1 MVKPK
6 LIPPIMLLGDVLV
19 SSDILTER
27 FCCDLAAC
35 KGECCVE
42 GDEGAPVTMEEISQI
57 EDSLDAI
64 WDDLSASAQ
73 SVIDHQGVAYTD
85 REGELVTSIV
95 NGKNCAFTY
104 YDDLTD
110 RETGK
115 VIEGCCL
122 CALEKAC
129 RAGKTQFMK
138 PISCALYPIREKRF
152 ANGLVGINYDRWK
165 VCKDAVRKGIEL
177 DIPVYRFLEDPLR
190 RRFGD
195 AWYEEL
201 CQLANQLLGD

>member
-1 MVKPK
+1 MVNPE

>member
-1 MVKPK
+1 MVKPE

-129 RAGKTQFMK
+129 RAGKTPFMK
-138 PISCALYPIREKRF
+138 PISCALYPIREKHF
-152 ANGLVGINYDRWK
+152 ANGLVGVNYDRWK

-177 DIPVYRFLEDPLR
+177 DIPVYRFLEGPLR

-201 CQLANQLLGD
+201 CQLANQLLGN

>member
-1 MVKPK
+1 MVKPE

>member
-1 MVKPK
+1 MSKQ
-6 LIPPIMLLGDVLV
+6 IPPILLLGDVLV
-19 SSDILTER
+19 SSDILTEK

-42 GDEGAPVTMEEISQI
+42 GDEGAPVTMDEIAQI
-57 EDSLDAI
+57 EDCLDAV
-64 WDDLSASAQ
+64 WGDLSASAQ
-73 SVIDHQGVAYTD
+73 SVIDRKGIAYTD
-85 REGELVTSIV
+85 RDGELVTSIV
-95 NGKNCAFTY
+95 NGKDCVFTY

-138 PISCALYPIREKRF
+138 PISCALYPIREKQF
-152 ANGLVGINYDRWK
+152 ANGLVGLNYNRWT
-165 VCKDAVRKGIEL
+165 VCKDAVRKGEEL
-177 DIPVYRFLEDPLR
+177 GMPVYQFLAEPLK
-190 RRFGD
+190 RRFGEK
-195 AWYEEL
+195 WYEEL
-201 CQLANQLLGD
+201 CQLAQQLLG

>member
-1 MVKPK
+1 MVKPE

-115 VIEGCCL
+115 VIESCCL

>member
-1 MVKPK
+1 MVKPE

-64 WDDLSASAQ
+64 WDDLSTSAQ

-152 ANGLVGINYDRWK
+152 ANGLVGVNYDRWK

-177 DIPVYRFLEDPLR
+177 DIPVYRFLEGPLR

>member
-1 MVKPK
+1 MVKPE

-110 RETGK
+110 RETSK

>member
-1 MVKPK
+1 MVNPE

-104 YDDLTD
+104 YDDLID

>member
-1 MVKPK
+1 
-6 LIPPIMLLGDVLV
+6 MLLGDVLV
-19 SSDILTER
+19 SSDVLTEH

-42 GDEGAPVTMEEISQI
+42 GDEGAPVTMDEISEI
-57 EDSLDAI
+57 EDCLDSV

-73 SVIDHQGVAYTD
+73 AVIDRQGVAYTD
-85 REGELVTSIV
+85 REGDLVTQIV
-95 NGKNCAFTY
+95 NGKNCVFTY

-110 RETGK
+110 RETGQT
-115 VIEGCCL
+115 IEGCCL

-129 RAGKTQFMK
+129 REGRTKFMK

-152 ANGLVGINYDRWK
+152 SNGLTGLNYNRWA
-165 VCKDAVRKGIEL
+165 VCKDAVRKGDEL
-177 DIPVYRFLEDPLR
+177 GLPVYRFLEGPLR

-201 CQLANQLLGD
+201 CELARQLLGLGE

>member
-1 MVKPK
+1 MSKQ
-6 LIPPIMLLGDVLV
+6 IPPILLLGDVLV
-19 SSDILTER
+19 SSDILTEK

-42 GDEGAPVTMEEISQI
+42 GDEGAPVTMDEIAQI
-57 EDSLDAI
+57 EDCLDAV
-64 WDDLSASAQ
+64 WGDLSASAQ
-73 SVIDHQGVAYTD
+73 SVIDRKGIAYTD
-85 REGELVTSIV
+85 RDGELVTSIV
-95 NGKNCAFTY
+95 NGKDCVFTY
-104 YDDLTD
+104 YDDLID
-110 RETGK
+110 RETGN

-152 ANGLVGINYDRWK
+152 ANGLVGLNYNRWT
-165 VCKDAVRKGIEL
+165 VCKDAVRKGEEL
-177 DIPVYRFLEDPLR
+177 GMPVYQFLAEPLK

-195 AWYEEL
+195 KWYEEL
-201 CQLANQLLGD
+201 CQLAQQLLG

>member
-1 MVKPK
+1 MVKPE

-27 FCCDLAAC
+27 FCCNLAAC

-64 WDDLSASAQ
+64 WDDLSTSAQ

-152 ANGLVGINYDRWK
+152 ANGLVGVNYDRWK

-195 AWYEEL
+195 TWYEEL

>member
-1 MVKPK
+1 MVKPE

-104 YDDLTD
+104 YDNLTD

-177 DIPVYRFLEDPLR
+177 DIPVYRFLEYPLR

>member
-1 MVKPK
+1 MVKPE

-42 GDEGAPVTMEEISQI
+42 GDEGAPVTMEEITQI
-57 EDSLDAI
+57 EDSLDAV

-73 SVIDHQGVAYTD
+73 SVIERQGVAYTD

-110 RETGK
+110 HETGK

-122 CALEKAC
+122 CTLEKAC

-152 ANGLVGINYDRWK
+152 ANGLVGVNYDRWK

-177 DIPVYRFLEDPLR
+177 DIPVYRFLEGPLR

-195 AWYEEL
+195 EWYEEL

>member
-1 MVKPK
+1 MSKQ
-6 LIPPIMLLGDVLV
+6 IPPILLLGDVLV
-19 SSDILTER
+19 SSDILTEK

-42 GDEGAPVTMEEISQI
+42 GDEGAPVTMDEIAQI
-57 EDSLDAI
+57 EDCLDAV
-64 WDDLSASAQ
+64 WGDLSASAQ
-73 SVIDHQGVAYTD
+73 SVIDRKGIAYTD
-85 REGELVTSIV
+85 RDGELVTSIV
-95 NGKNCAFTY
+95 NGKDCVFTY

-138 PISCALYPIREKRF
+138 PISCALYPIREKQF
-152 ANGLVGINYDRWK
+152 ANGLVGLNYNRWT
-165 VCKDAVRKGIEL
+165 VCKDAVRKGEEL
-177 DIPVYRFLEDPLR
+177 GMPVYQFLAEPLR

-195 AWYEEL
+195 KWYEEL
-201 CQLANQLLGD
+201 CQLAQQLLG

>member
-1 MVKPK
+1 MVKPE

-177 DIPVYRFLEDPLR
+177 DIPVYRFLENPLR